1 MAERRKDLLQQALI
15 SETMR
20 AAGRLF
26 PQAQIH
32 LLEDPAQPGALT
44 VAVDN
49 PAITLQGMRM
59 IRDFAEL
66 AAGADMVSIASNG
79 DRIRLELVFCH
90 ALPRASQP

>member
-1 MAERRKDLLQQALI
+1 MAERRKDPLQQALI

-32 LLEDPAQPGALT
+32 LLEDPAQSGALT

-49 PAITLQGMRM
+49 PAITLQSMQM
-59 IRDFAEL
+59 IRAFSEL
-66 AAGADMVSIASNG
+66 TAGADMVFIVPRG
-79 DRIRLELVFCH
+79 DRIRLELIFCH
-90 ALPRASQP
+90 AHPRASQP

>member
-1 MAERRKDLLQQALI
+1 MSERGTDPLQLALI

-49 PAITLQGMRM
+49 PKITLQDAQM
-59 IRDFAEL
+59 IRNFSEL
-66 AAGADMVSIASNG
+66 TAGADMVFINPKG
-79 DRIRLELVFCH
+79 DLIRLELVFRNGIRP
-90 ALPRASQP
+90 APQP

>member
-1 MAERRKDLLQQALI
+1 MAERRKDPLQLALI

-32 LLEDPAQPGALT
+32 LLEDPAQSGALT

-66 AAGADMVSIASNG
+66 AAGADMVFIVPRG
-79 DRIRLELVFCH
+79 DRIRLELIFCP